1 MATCYQQAKELD
13 GRIDSLMRLYH
24 KPLVDCEV
32 RVGCAWVTKAE
43 DEEGDSGPP
52 LKHNGYP
59 AAAVVE
65 VTKVKQRLF
74 GMPDAVIWID
84 KEHWEDLNET
94 EQDALLDHELTHLEI
109 AKDKEGEL
117 KSDDQGRPVLKIRL
131 HDFQIGG
138 FDSVVRR
145 WGAGSL
151 EQQQVHKTYIKQTE
165 QLRFRFDE
173 LIDSA
178 KAAGAESVTI
188 EAGGSSVTLAAST
201 ADETAPPRMTV
212 HEAIERLQ
220 GIEKSADEITD
231 GESDFSGEAIEFAAS
246 VRDNAEAMLETVQ
259 RNGKVSKNQRAAIL
273 HWERGLEKWLEPAG
287 AAL

>member
-1 MATCYQQAKELD
+1 MPTCYQQAKELD
-13 GRIDSLMRLYH
+13 ERVASLMRRYH

-32 RVGCAWVTKAE
+32 RVGCAWVTVAD
-43 DEEGDSGPP
+43 DEEGNPGPP

-84 KEHWEDLNET
+84 KEHWEDLNDT

-109 AKDKEGEL
+109 AKDKDDNP

-145 WGAGSL
+145 WGTSSL
-151 EQQQVHKTYIKQTE
+151 EQQQVHKVHKQQTE
-165 QLRFRFDE
+165 QLRFHFDE
-173 LIDSA
+173 LVDSV
-178 KAAGAESVTI
+178 KAAGADSVTI
-188 EAGGSSVTLAAST
+188 KTGGSSVTLAAST
-201 ADETAPPRMTV
+201 KEEPAPKMTV

-220 GIEKSADEITD
+220 AIEVSTRSFTD
-231 GESDFSGEAIEFAAS
+231 DDSFPGEAIEFAAS

-259 RNGKVSKNQRAAIL
+259 RNGKVSANQRRAIL
-273 HWERGLEKWLEPAG
+273 NWERGLEKWLEPAEAG
-287 AAL
+287 V